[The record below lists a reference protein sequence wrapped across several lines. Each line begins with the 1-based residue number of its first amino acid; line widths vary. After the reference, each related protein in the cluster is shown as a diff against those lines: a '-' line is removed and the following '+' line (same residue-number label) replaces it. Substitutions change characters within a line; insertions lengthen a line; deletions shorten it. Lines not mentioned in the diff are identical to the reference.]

1 MLDALKASFVK
12 IAPSDWVASAHFCQ
26 GGLALKRV
34 DERRLQNDFF
44 TQAAGRLQ
52 ATLDESDQILLP
64 LEQVQLLKGL
74 VNSLV
79 DLAGFLTLF
88 DLLGELLTDLN
99 NFVLDVTFQLF
110 FFLLEF
116 VTELQVLFQGD
127 SELASQVFDILRR
140 LLMLHISEI

>member
-140 LLMLHISEI
+140 LLMLHISEV

>member
-12 IAPSDWVASAHFCQ
+12 IALSDWIASAHFCK

-52 ATLDESDQILLP
+52 ATLDKSDQILLS

-79 DLAGFLTLF
+79 DLTGFLALF
-88 DLLGELLTDLN
+88 NLLGELLTDLN
-99 NFVLDVTFQLF
+99 NFVLDVTF
-110 FFLLEF
+110 
-116 VTELQVLFQGD
+116 
-127 SELASQVFDILRR
+127 
-140 LLMLHISEI
+140 

>member
-34 DERRLQNDFF
+34 DERRLQNNFF
-44 TQAAGRLQ
+44 TQAASRLQ
-52 ATLDESDQILLP
+52 ATLDKSDQILLS
-64 LEQVQLLKGL
+64 LEQVKLLKGL

-79 DLAGFLTLF
+79 DLTGLLTLF

-99 NFVLDVTFQLF
+99 NFVLDVAFQLL
-110 FFLLEF
+110 FFLLKF
-116 VTELQVLFQGD
+116 V
-127 SELASQVFDILRR
+127 A
-140 LLMLHISEI
+140 